1 MKKLREALLRDAAA
15 RESDGEDDAGGGTG
29 TAANSKKDAA
39 ARRFSGVSGAG
50 STGGSAKGSAVG
62 QQASKKSVQKGA
74 GVSSAS
80 RDESKGSSGG
90 ASSLSSSSSRQGSP
104 RKDERGGAVSLSS
117 LSALASL
124 SLSSGKVS
132 GPGSQAPV
140 AEPERRRE
148 SASVR
153 VGSEERALAI
163 KRTEAP
169 KTPSTPIAPHDERV
183 FANSPG
189 NRSAGSVGASVAST
203 GVSNVPRS
211 ERVSRVGPGQPGK
224 QATVMPPRREPE
236 TKAQT
241 AAASGSTKN
250 QSERSASDTR
260 PERDSRKAHV
270 SQPADAS
277 IQQRVAS
284 EPSAQD
290 SNIRRT
296 QESRIVERTD
306 TVQPPVSSEGH
317 AANRQRDQK
326 PGKERGNTGGPSTA
340 SEARSDRGASSGLPV
355 DKQRAHGPER
365 TAAEGAPQRPAIQPR
380 RSDAQTRSRA
390 EPGANNARQQ
400 NDGRTS
406 ENAQQ
411 GARSESGA
419 AQPVVRSPSAAA
431 RPVARSQHDAAAQP
445 AARHQ
450 PDDALGRAVRPQPDS
465 SRPNPRPQHRDTPRP
480 RRVVEPNPIPPIRFP
495 ETLPVSARR
504 DEIAA
509 AIQANQVVIVS
520 GETGSGKTTQLPK
533 ICLAL
538 GRGLGAGGTG
548 LIGHTQPRRIA
559 ASATGRRIAEELG
572 TPFGEV
578 VGYKVRFTDNLSPG
592 ASVKLMTD
600 GILLAE
606 TQTDPLL
613 AAYDTIIIDE
623 AHERSLNID
632 FLLGYLR
639 EILPRRPD
647 LKVIVTS
654 ATIDADRFARHFGSD
669 EKPAPVIEV
678 SGRLY
683 PVEVRYRPVEE
694 ESAAV
699 KSAQGPTPGTQPKDR
714 PDRPK
719 TQREN
724 DRDLMEAIVDAV
736 DELCREGPGDVLV
749 FLPGE
754 REIRDAAEALRKH
767 HPPHTEILPLFARL
781 SAAEQER
788 VFRTSNTRRIVLA
801 TNVAETSL
809 TVPGIRYVVDTGL
822 ARVKRY
828 SYRNKVEQL
837 QIEPIS
843 QSSANQRAGRCGR
856 VADGVC
862 IRLYEEDD
870 YNLRV
875 RFTDPEI
882 LRSSLAAVILR
893 MKSLH
898 LTAIETFPFLEPPP
912 GRAIADGYQLLNELG
927 AVDDDNALTPLGR
940 ELARL
945 PLDPRVGRMILAAR
959 DHQSLREVLIIA
971 SALSVQ
977 DPRDRPIEA
986 QEQADLA
993 HKKFADERSEFLQWT
1008 KIWAW
1013 FEDAI
1018 AHKKSNK
1025 QLTDACRANFLNHVR
1040 LREWRDVHSQ
1050 LLTVVREHGWRLN
1063 ESEAT
1068 FEQIHLALLT
1078 GLLGN
1083 VGLKADDEP
1092 YYLGARGIKF
1102 YLWPG
1107 SALLKKAG
1115 RWVVAGELVETSR
1128 LYARCIAKIEPEWLE
1143 QVGAHLLRKSISE
1156 PHWEKKAAQVAAFE
1170 RATLHGL
1177 TVYAR
1182 RRVSFG
1188 KQDPERARELFIRG
1202 ALVDGEFET
1211 KLPFFAHN
1219 RKLLADI
1226 EQLEHKSRRQDVLV
1240 DDELIFGFYDSLVP
1254 KGMYSG
1260 AAFERW
1266 YRDEEKKNG
1275 ASSRLLFLSRDDLM
1289 RHEAAGVTTDLFP
1302 KRMTMA
1308 GIEMT
1313 LTYHFEPGSAR
1324 DGVTLTVPLFGLN
1337 QVDARRS
1344 EWLVRGML
1352 KEKVQLLLKSLPQK
1366 LRRHLVP
1373 LPEFSAGVVERHSGK
1388 TFGAGGLLEALI
1400 ADIREQTQIA
1410 MKPSDFKLESLPAHL
1425 FMNFKVIDEH
1435 GRQLAMGRNLA
1446 QLRSELGGQAQQH
1459 FQKLAAGATLDGS
1472 NDTAAPVTR
1481 TASASDS
1488 SSTALYENL
1497 TTWDFGKLPELL
1509 EIRRRGQTL
1518 FGYPALVDRGT
1529 HCDVEVFDSPEEA
1542 ARIHR
1547 AGLRRLFALQLR
1559 EPIRYLERNLGGLRE
1574 MSLHYMALGTQE
1586 ELAGQIIETALDRAC
1601 LQDPLPDNDADF
1613 YARRDQGKS
1622 RLTLLAQEI
1631 ARLAGQILAEY
1642 ATISKKL
1649 TQAKS
1654 FGAPYSD
1661 MIAQLSALIG
1671 KRFII
1676 DTPYTQLSHFPRY
1689 LTAIGLRI
1697 DKLKADAVRDARLS
1711 AEIAPLLQNY
1721 PRAIA
1726 QRGGVADARL
1736 SEYRWLLEELRVSL
1750 FAQEL
1755 RTPMPISV
1763 KRLYKVWESMQR

>member
-1 MKKLREALLRDAAA
+1 MPNVSKRAADADKLDPQEQLKKLREALLRDAAA
-15 RESDGEDDAGGGTG
+15 REGDGENEADDDAES
-29 TAANSKKDAA
+29 AVNRKKEAA
-39 ARRFSGVSGAG
+39 ARRFAGASGNSAAGASKAVPGGAG
-50 STGGSAKGSAVG
+50 TSSAAP
-62 QQASKKSVQKGA
+62 QTAKKNVQKSAA
-74 GVSSAS
+74 GSPALS
-80 RDESKGSSGG
+80 RDQPKGSSS
-90 ASSLSSSSSRQGSP
+90 AAPSSREP
-104 RKDERGGAVSLSS
+104 ARRKDERGGLDLLSTLLSDKEGGPNVSSNAGDRRDQGANARVSS
-117 LSALASL
+117 QGDLSAT
-124 SLSSGKVS
+124 
-132 GPGSQAPV
+132 
-140 AEPERRRE
+140 
-148 SASVR
+148 
-153 VGSEERALAI
+153 
-163 KRTEAP
+163 KR
-169 KTPSTPIAPHDERV
+169 
-183 FANSPG
+183 
-189 NRSAGSVGASVAST
+189 AGSNPPVTNPPTPQVHPVHPAADAFAQQRVAQQRPAPARE
-203 GVSNVPRS
+203 G
-211 ERVSRVGPGQPGK
+211 
-224 QATVMPPRREPE
+224 RREPE
-236 TKAQT
+236 SRISERGTAGQPATGNRAQEHRGQDGKVAHAQKRAPDAKHMAHDARPQARPGGLEKPVAGRESVRNAHRPAPVTANARVERHERSAKAGHLPEGPRDNMQVAT
-241 AAASGSTKN
+241 ASDSQSSWNRPAVNVANVSERGPRRRDDALRPGAMSEPLRDTGSSLKPLMAAASEASVEQHSARKSDSARLSAEQHAQRSPHDAGSGASGSPDRAARPPKG
-250 QSERSASDTR
+250 ERAGERAS
-260 PERDSRKAHV
+260 
-270 SQPADAS
+270 
-277 IQQRVAS
+277 
-284 EPSAQD
+284 PSAQ
-290 SNIRRT
+290 
-296 QESRIVERTD
+296 
-306 TVQPPVSSEGH
+306 
-317 AANRQRDQK
+317 
-326 PGKERGNTGGPSTA
+326 
-340 SEARSDRGASSGLPV
+340 
-355 DKQRAHGPER
+355 
-365 TAAEGAPQRPAIQPR
+365 QRPN
-380 RSDAQTRSRA
+380 AQTDA
-390 EPGANNARQQ
+390 P
-400 NDGRTS
+400 
-406 ENAQQ
+406 NAQ
-411 GARSESGA
+411 R
-419 AQPVVRSPSAAA
+419 
-431 RPVARSQHDAAAQP
+431 
-445 AARHQ
+445 
-450 PDDALGRAVRPQPDS
+450 
-465 SRPNPRPQHRDTPRP
+465 RDTPRP
-480 RRVVEPNPIPPIRFP
+480 RRVVEPNPIPPIHFP

-538 GRGLGAGGTG
+538 GRGVGAGGSG

-694 ESAAV
+694 DSPAV
-699 KSAQGPTPGTQPKDR
+699 KAAQGTTPGAQQKDR

-719 TQREN
+719 SQREN

-788 VFRTSNTRRIVLA
+788 VFKTSNARRIVLS

-1156 PHWEKKAAQVAAFE
+1156 PHWEKKSAQVAAFE

-1254 KGMYSG
+1254 KGIYSG

-1266 YRDEEKKNG
+1266 YRDEEKKEG
-1275 ASSRLLFLSRDDLM
+1275 ASRRLFLSRDDLM
-1289 RHEAAGVTTDLFP
+1289 RHEAAGITTDLFP

-1313 LTYHFEPGSAR
+1313 LTYHFEPGSPR
-1324 DGVTLTVPLFGLN
+1324 DGVTLAVPLFGLN

-1352 KEKVQLLLKSLPQK
+1352 KEKIQLLLKSLPQK

-1410 MKPSDFKLESLPAHL
+1410 MKQSDFKLETLPAHL

-1446 QLRSELGGQAQQH
+1446 QLRTELGGQAQQH
-1459 FQKLAAGATLDGS
+1459 FQKLAAGATLDIG
-1472 NDTAAPVTR
+1472 NDAAAPVTR
-1481 TASASDS
+1481 TASSSDS

-1559 EPIRYLERNLGGLRE
+1559 EPIRYLERNLSGLRE
-1574 MSLHYMALGTQE
+1574 MSLQYMALGTQE
-1586 ELAGQIIETALDRAC
+1586 ELGSQIIETALDRAC
-1601 LQDPLPDNDADF
+1601 LQDPLPDNDSDF

-1631 ARLAGQILAEY
+1631 ARLAGQVLADY
-1642 ATISKKL
+1642 AMVSKKL
-1649 TQAKS
+1649 AQAKS
-1654 FGAPYSD
+1654 FGAPYVD
-1661 MIAQLSALIG
+1661 MVAQLNGLIG

-1689 LTAIGLRI
+1689 LNAMALRI

-1721 PRAIA
+1721 QRAIA